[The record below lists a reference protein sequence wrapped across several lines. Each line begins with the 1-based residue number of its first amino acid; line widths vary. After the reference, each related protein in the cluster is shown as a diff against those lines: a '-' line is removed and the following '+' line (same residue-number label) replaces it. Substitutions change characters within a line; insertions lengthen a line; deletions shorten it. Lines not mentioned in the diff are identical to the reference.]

1 MATYLHRLG
10 RWAFRRRRTVVPAWL
25 AVLAAVFLGAMNA
38 PEAPDDSASLPGIE
52 SQQAFDLINKRFP
65 GAEAD
70 GAEARVVFV
79 AKHGGHVTDAAN
91 RSAIGHFVTAAAD
104 GAEVADASSPFDA
117 HAVSKDRTTAY
128 ATVTY
133 KVTSDDLT
141 DAAKADLTKAVEQ
154 ARDAGLTVEV
164 GGSALETEAGE
175 GIGEVLG
182 VLVAA
187 VVLLITFGSLAAA
200 GLPLLT
206 AITGVCVSLAGIT
219 AVSSAFGFSS
229 TVGELAM
236 MLGLA
241 VGIDYSL
248 FVVSRYREERAAGH
262 RPQEAAALAVGT
274 AGSAVVFAGLTVVI
288 ALLGLSVVG
297 VPTLTKMGIG
307 SAGAVLVGVLVA
319 LTAVPALLGFWPDAV
334 LARRDRKGARRDG
347 DAGRRDS
354 RGGRSG
360 SRAGRRIPAPR
371 LGRLRGNRRAG
382 APAGAGA
389 ADAPTETWTPDAP
402 TATWPAVAPAPA
414 AKVSRG
420 VRWARFVVRRPVPVL
435 LLSVVG
441 LGALAVPSLD
451 LRMGMPGA
459 EAKSTST
466 TERRAYDDL
475 AKGFGPGFNGPLT
488 VVVDASRAH
497 DPEGA
502 VATVS
507 DKLAGT
513 KGVVSVSP
521 PRFNRAKDTAVIT
534 AVPSTAPTSER
545 TQDLVHTI
553 RDERAAVESVT
564 GADVKVTGTTALNID
579 VGQKMQDAL
588 VPYLLVV
595 VGLAFLLL
603 MVVFRSVL
611 VPLKA
616 ALGFLLSVGAALGAI
631 VTVFQE
637 GHGAGFFGVDET
649 GPIMSTMPIFLV
661 GIVFGLAMD
670 YQVFLVSRIREA
682 HLHGEQPGQAVVTG
696 FRHSA
701 HVVAAAALIM
711 MAVFGGFMTGGES
724 MVKMVG
730 FGLASAVFFDAFVVR
745 MAFVP
750 AVLALLGK
758 RAWWLPAWLDR
769 LLPRVDIEG
778 EALTEQAH
786 APGGPSG
793 DEAHAPAP
801 VRAV

>member
-1 MATYLHRLG
+1 MATFLHRVG
-10 RWAFRRRRTVVPAWL
+10 RWAFRRRRIVVLAWV
-25 AVLAAVFLGAMNA
+25 AVLAAVFLGASSA
-38 PEAPDDSASLPGIE
+38 SEAPDDSSSMPGIE
-52 SQQAFDLINKRFP
+52 SQQAFDLINERFP

-70 GAEARVVFV
+70 GAEARIVFV
-79 AKHGGHVTDAAN
+79 AEHGQHVTAAAK
-91 RSAIGHFVTAAAD
+91 RSAIGKLVAAVAD
-104 GAEVADASSPFDA
+104 GSQVAGATSPFDTN
-117 HAVSKDRTTAY
+117 AVSKDKSTAY

-133 KVTSDDLT
+133 KVESDDLT
-141 DAAKADLTKAVEQ
+141 DASKTDLTKAVEQ

-164 GGSALETEAGE
+164 GGSALETEAGQ
-175 GIGEVLG
+175 GLGEVLG

-206 AITGVCVSLAGIT
+206 AILGVCVSLAGIT

-248 FVVSRYREERAAGH
+248 FVVSRYREERAKGH
-262 RPQEAAALAVGT
+262 QPQEAAALAAGT

-297 VPTLTKMGIG
+297 VPMLTKMGIG

-319 LTAVPALLGFWPDAV
+319 LTAVPALLGFWPNAV
-334 LARRDRKGARRDG
+334 LSRRDREG
-347 DAGRRDS
+347 GRR
-354 RGGRSG
+354 
-360 SRAGRRIPAPR
+360 
-371 LGRLRGNRRAG
+371 
-382 APAGAGA
+382 
-389 ADAPTETWTPDAP
+389 TPDELFSRIGRTK
-402 TATWPAVAPAPA
+402 TAATSTKA
-414 AKVSRG
+414 ARG
-420 VRWARFVVRRPVPVL
+420 VRWAQFVVRRPLPVL
-435 LLSVVG
+435 LLSVIG

-451 LRMGMPGA
+451 LRMGMPGD
-459 EAKSTST
+459 EAKSTAT
-466 TERRAYDDL
+466 TERRAYDAL
-475 AKGFGPGFNGPLT
+475 AEGFGPGFNGPLT
-488 VVVDASRAH
+488 VVVDAKKAD
-497 DPEGA
+497 DPQAA
-502 VATVS
+502 VTAVS
-507 DKLAGT
+507 AKLAGT
-513 KGVVSVSP
+513 KGIVSVSSA
-521 PRFNRAKDTAVIT
+521 RFNEAKDTAVIS
-534 AVPSTAPTSER
+534 AVPSTAPTSEQ

-553 RDERAAVESVT
+553 RSERSAVESAT
-564 GADVKVTGTTALNID
+564 GADFKVTGTTALNID

-588 VPYLLVV
+588 IPYLAVV

-603 MVVFRSVL
+603 MLVFRSIL

-616 ALGFLLSVGAALGAI
+616 ALGFLLSVSAALGAI
-631 VTVFQE
+631 VTVFQQ

-649 GPIMSTMPIFLV
+649 GPIMSTMPVFLV

-682 HLHGEQPGQAVVTG
+682 HIHGEESGQAVVTG

-701 HVVAAAALIM
+701 QVVGAAALIM

-758 RAWWLPAWLDR
+758 RAWWLPKWLDR
-769 LLPRVDIEG
+769 LLPRVDVEG
-778 EALTEQAH
+778 EALTKQAH
-786 APGGPSG
+786 TSRDSSDNDDRRTPMR
-793 DEAHAPAP
+793 
-801 VRAV
+801 VV